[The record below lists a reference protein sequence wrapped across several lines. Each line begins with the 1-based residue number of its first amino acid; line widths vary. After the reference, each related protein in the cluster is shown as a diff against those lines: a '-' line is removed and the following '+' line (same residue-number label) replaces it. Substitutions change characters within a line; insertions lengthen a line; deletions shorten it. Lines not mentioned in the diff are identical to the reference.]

1 MICVPYSLPAGN
13 TCGAVEKPLLDRK
26 NSSLPARNSPRIS
39 AHLRLP
45 PRIGMRQNLP
55 QTARRGDVQVETGH
69 AKMGKRRYAPR
80 HGRPAGS
87 VQPATLLPAAGSAL
101 SRPGTNREG
110 RAGNFDKIPNN
121 SVKSD
126 KFTGFFDKFLKE
138 KYPITYCNPEG
149 YFQNR
154 ASRPRIWSQKKF
166 FWPSRAFARICDELR
181 GSPRI
186 SAQPPEERSMEE
198 SIPRFWG
205 TFSTTPCL
213 RLAVFRTHEPLAID
227 ARFPQNL

>member
-13 TCGAVEKPLLDRK
+13 TYGAVEKPLLDRK

-80 HGRPAGS
+80 PGRPAGS

-126 KFTGFFDKFLKE
+126 KFTGFFDKFLKA

-154 ASRPRIWSQKKF
+154 ASRPPDLEPKKVF
-166 FWPSRAFARICDELR
+166 LALPRICPHLR
-181 GSPRI
+181 
-186 SAQPPEERSMEE
+186 
-198 SIPRFWG
+198 
-205 TFSTTPCL
+205 
-213 RLAVFRTHEPLAID
+213 
-227 ARFPQNL
+227 